1 MDRWRKAKVELLNIV
16 SFVEISISDFPNEDW
31 RDVKVALD
39 EWEKEKEGLAKVP
52 GYVYDG
58 ETVKLSEEVLSL
70 VNGMLEGLNLKSSV
84 FSLLLEDGPEVVVA
98 KEGETRD
105 SSDSVTA
112 SSTSTLAPSSTSISI
127 TVPEPE
133 STSESTSKVEIRP
146 RSRSILKRK
155 VADHDMDAPQAPKRL
170 RIADH
175 ATISSDHLT
184 ISNPSPFLQLS
195 TELTTQPHHLFTFA
209 DHKRRKSY
217 FSRSSESYMPGAW
230 SSPAFCSK
238 PNTSWFRLDWND
250 VEALWKEEMDELEEE
265 KRVHER
271 LRVIAECYVMSWWV
285 RGVAGHVGLEKVVEI
300 GQQQVEGNE
309 TRSDGGDGVA

>member
-105 SSDSVTA
+105 SPDSVTA
-112 SSTSTLAPSSTSISI
+112 K
-127 TVPEPE
+127 
-133 STSESTSKVEIRP
+133 STSKVEIRP

>member
-16 SFVEISISDFPNEDW
+16 SFVEMSIADFPSGDW
-31 RDVKVALD
+31 KDVKVVLD

-52 GYVYDG
+52 GYVYEG
-58 ETVKLSEEVLSL
+58 EQVRLSEEVLSL

-98 KEGETRD
+98 KEGGTRD
-105 SSDSVTA
+105 SPESVTA

-127 TVPEPE
+127 AIPEAESIPD
-133 STSESTSKVEIRP
+133 STSMMDIEP

-155 VADHDMDAPQAPKRL
+155 SADHEPPAPKRL
-170 RIADH
+170 RIADY
-175 ATISSDHLT
+175 ATVSSDHLT
-184 ISNPSPFLQLS
+184 ISNPSPFLKLS
-195 TELTTQPHHLFTFA
+195 TTVTTQPHHLFTFA
-209 DHKRRKSY
+209 DHKRRTSY

-238 PNTSWFRLDWND
+238 HNTSCFKLDWEE
-250 VEALWKEEMDELEEE
+250 VEALWKEEEEEVMEE

-271 LRVIAECYVMSWWV
+271 LRVIAECHVMSWWV

-300 GQQQVEGNE
+300 GRASVEGNE
-309 TRSDGGDGVA
+309 TRSDGGD